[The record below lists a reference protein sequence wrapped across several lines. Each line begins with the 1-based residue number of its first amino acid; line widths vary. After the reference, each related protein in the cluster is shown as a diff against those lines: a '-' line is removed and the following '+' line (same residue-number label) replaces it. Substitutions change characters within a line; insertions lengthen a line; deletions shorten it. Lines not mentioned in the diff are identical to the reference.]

1 MAKLKWPLASNSVK
15 SPSWVIMGHGKAL
28 HSAKDV
34 HQHMKQRTR
43 FLRVLFLEFRGF
55 FLCLLLV
62 FAVSCCILYFVYPK
76 GELPHQQMT
85 WLQAIYYTWLMIFFQ
100 NPLPIV
106 ENWLVYTL
114 FFGLPIVG
122 MVTIAEGVVH
132 LGNLL
137 FQRKRHSREWQKLMA
152 ATYENHIVVC
162 GLGNVGVRV
171 VQHLVA
177 LGENVVAIEAVAHAR
192 FIQEAERLNVPVL
205 VGDARDTAT
214 LENASTKKAKAIV
227 AVTDNDLT
235 NLETALTAREM
246 HPQIKVIIRMFDQKL
261 AKQVEKSLGLDGAY
275 SSSARSS
282 RLFAQA
288 AISENILDSFEFG
301 GTTIN
306 AYQLIV
312 EANTFLVGATIDQ
325 IRHKFEVTVLLQE
338 KSEGELDWNPSPN
351 NVLAVG
357 DRLLIMTDRAGI
369 KRLNDATTRLSLPV
383 NYHD

>member
-1 MAKLKWPLASNSVK
+1 
-15 SPSWVIMGHGKAL
+15 
-28 HSAKDV
+28 
-34 HQHMKQRTR
+34 
-43 FLRVLFLEFRGF
+43 
-55 FLCLLLV
+55 
-62 FAVSCCILYFVYPK
+62 
-76 GELPHQQMT
+76 MT

-106 ENWLVYTL
+106 EDWPIYIL
-114 FFGLPIVG
+114 FISLPIVG

-137 FQRKRHSREWQKLMA
+137 FQRKRYSKEWQKLMA
-152 ATYENHIVVC
+152 STYEEHIVVC

-171 VQHLVA
+171 VKHLTT
-177 LGENVVAIEAVAHAR
+177 LGESVVAIENAPHAR
-192 FIQEAERLNVPVL
+192 FIKEIENMNIPVL
-205 VGDARDTAT
+205 VADARDAST
-214 LENASTKKAKAIV
+214 LENASIKKAKAIV

-246 HPQIKVIIRMFDQKL
+246 NPQIRVIIRMFDQKL

-306 AYQLIV
+306 AYQLV
-312 EANTFLVGATIDQ
+312 VKANTFLVGATLDQ

-338 KSEGELDWNPSPN
+338 KEEGELDWNPSPN

-369 KRLNDATTRLSLPV
+369 KRLQDATQLMSLPTTH
-383 NYHD
+383 HD

>member
-1 MAKLKWPLASNSVK
+1 MVLA
-15 SPSWVIMGHGKAL
+15 
-28 HSAKDV
+28 
-34 HQHMKQRTR
+34 
-43 FLRVLFLEFRGF
+43 
-55 FLCLLLV
+55 
-62 FAVSCCILYFVYPK
+62 
-76 GELPHQQMT
+76 
-85 WLQAIYYTWLMIFFQ
+85 
-100 NPLPIV
+100 
-106 ENWLVYTL
+106 L
-114 FFGLPIVG
+114 FFGLPVVG

-137 FQRKRHSREWQKLMA
+137 FQRKRYSREWQKLMA

-171 VQHLVA
+171 VQHLVS
-177 LGENVVAIEAVAHAR
+177 LGENVVAIESLPTAR

-205 VGDARDTAT
+205 IGDARDTAT

-246 HPQIKVIIRMFDQKL
+246 NAKIKVIIRMFDQKL

-306 AYQLIV
+306 AYQMSV
-312 EANTFLVGATIDQ
+312 KANTFMVGATVDE

-338 KSEGELDWNPSPN
+338 KTAGELDWNPSPN
-351 NVLAVG
+351 NVLSVG
-357 DRLLIMTDRAGI
+357 DKLLIMTDRAGI
-369 KRLNDATTRLSLPV
+369 KRLTDATVHLTLPA

>member
-1 MAKLKWPLASNSVK
+1 MQRAPDIRQFVK
-15 SPSWVIMGHGKAL
+15 QKS
-28 HSAKDV
+28 
-34 HQHMKQRTR
+34 R
-43 FLRVLFLEFRGF
+43 FVRVLFREFRGF
-55 FLCLLLV
+55 FFCLLAV
-62 FAVSCCILYFVYPK
+62 FVISSCILYFHYPTD
-76 GELPHQQMT
+76 ELPHHRMT

-106 ENWLVYTL
+106 EDWPIYIL
-114 FFGLPIVG
+114 FISLPIVG

-137 FQRKRHSREWQKLMA
+137 FQRKRYSKEWQKLMA
-152 ATYENHIVVC
+152 STYEEHIVVC

-171 VQHLVA
+171 VKHLTT
-177 LGENVVAIEAVAHAR
+177 LGESVVAIENAPHAR
-192 FIQEAERLNVPVL
+192 FIKEIENMNIPVL
-205 VGDARDTAT
+205 VADARDAST
-214 LENASTKKAKAIV
+214 LENASIKKAKAIV

-246 HPQIKVIIRMFDQKL
+246 NPQIRVIIRMFDQKL

-306 AYQLIV
+306 AYQLV
-312 EANTFLVGATIDQ
+312 VKANTFLVGATLDQ

-338 KSEGELDWNPSPN
+338 KEEGELDWNPSPN

-369 KRLNDATTRLSLPV
+369 KRLQDATQLMSLPTTH
-383 NYHD
+383 HD